1 MATRLFNSK
10 FSMFC
15 EKIRIVLAMKE
26 VPYEEVDVKADD
38 RKSLIEFSRQRKVPT
53 MDFDG
58 RCIQDSTDLA
68 KHLEDLYPEPSIYP
82 DDPSDKGLCLML
94 EDWADEDLNGAVMR
108 IRRSEK
114 EEDVKR
120 AEAELEV
127 HLGNLDLLYGGK
139 DYVFGRMTLADISI
153 YAQLHFLYTVM
164 DREIAPKYANVHAFM
179 ARMLKATGA
188 ASLKDVAA

>member
-15 EKIRIVLAMKE
+15 EKIRIVLAMKK

-82 DDPSDKGLCLML
+82 DNPSDKGLCLML

-114 EEDVKR
+114 AEDVKR

-127 HLGNLDLLYGGK
+127 HLGNLDLLYTGK
-139 DYVFGRMTLADISI
+139 DYVFGRMTPADISI

>member
-15 EKIRIVLAMKE
+15 EKIRIVLAMKK

-68 KHLEDLYPEPSIYP
+68 RHLEDLYPEPSIYP

-114 EEDVKR
+114 DEDVKR
-120 AEAELEV
+120 AEADMEV

-153 YAQLHFLYTVM
+153 YTQLHFLYTVM